1 MSRLLPIPSRC
12 RPLAA
17 PLLAAAIGALAG
29 LASGAA
35 SAQQVV
41 NPGDIIVERTI
52 TPRSAFDTV
61 PKDQDPVAV
70 RATTFPANTFNPAL
84 AQLATDADLTNA
96 HGSSGVAPT
105 GALTGSGM
113 QAVTRIL
120 SGNATGSNVALNAGT
135 VGPPAPGLGG
145 QLSSSVSGAL
155 APLSNAL
162 SGSMGGLR

>member
-1 MSRLLPIPSRC
+1 MSPLLPVPSSR
-12 RPLAA
+12 RPLAN
-17 PLLAAAIGALAG
+17 PLLAAALAVFAG
-29 LASGAA
+29 LASGVAG
-35 SAQQVV
+35 AQQVV
-41 NPGDIIVERTI
+41 NPGDIIVERTV

-96 HGSSGVAPT
+96 HGSSGIAPN

-120 SGNATGSNVALNAGT
+120 SGNATGSNVALNAGAI
-135 VGPPAPGLGG
+135 GQPAPGLGG

-155 APLSNAL
+155 APLTNAL